1 MIAKYALYHQ
11 EEGCVKDAMIHREN
25 ERVLFLPKNANIQLA
40 IHGFDRAVREGNSLL
55 AILITEHG
63 KTNEKPLGIITYAD
77 FPTIMKG

>member
-1 MIAKYALYHQ
+1 M
-11 EEGCVKDAMIHREN
+11 
-25 ERVLFLPKNANIQLA
+25 LFLPKNSNVQLA